1 VLRGPKVFTGYWKDP
16 GATAAAFRGGW
27 FHTGDIGSVDAD
39 GFLYIVDRKKDM
51 IISGGENI
59 ASPEVERVLYE
70 HPAVLEAAV
79 VGRPDPR
86 WGEVPVAFVVCRAG
100 AGATEDE
107 IREFCRA
114 RLARYKVPRAVQFID
129 ALPRNPSG
137 KVLKRV
143 LRELAP

>member
-79 VGRPDPR
+79 VGRGDAD
-86 WGEVPVAFVVCRAG
+86 GLTKAHAFC
-100 AGATEDE
+100 
-107 IREFCRA
+107 
-114 RLARYKVPRAVQFID
+114 
-129 ALPRNPSG
+129 
-137 KVLKRV
+137 V
-143 LRELAP
+143 LREGQRGSDALAAELQALVRKRLAGYKAPR